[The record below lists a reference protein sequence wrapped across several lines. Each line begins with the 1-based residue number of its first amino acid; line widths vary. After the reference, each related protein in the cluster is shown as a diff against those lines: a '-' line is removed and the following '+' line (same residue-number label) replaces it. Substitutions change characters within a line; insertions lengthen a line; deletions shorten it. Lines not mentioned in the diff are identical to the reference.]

1 MRKERF
7 CCLFDLDIF
16 LIGFYCKD
24 GVLFLNKLIVIDIYR
39 FEEKMYIKLSVIIG
53 YKEWVVKLVELRCI
67 INNNNNN
74 K

>member
-39 FEEKMYIKLSVIIG
+39 FEEKMYIKLSVIIC
-53 YKEWVVKLVELRCI
+53 YEEWVVNFVELRCI
-67 INNNNNN
+67 INNNNN

>member
-1 MRKERF
+1 MKERF

-39 FEEKMYIKLSVIIG
+39 FEEKIYIKLSVIIC

-67 INNNNNN
+67 INNNNN